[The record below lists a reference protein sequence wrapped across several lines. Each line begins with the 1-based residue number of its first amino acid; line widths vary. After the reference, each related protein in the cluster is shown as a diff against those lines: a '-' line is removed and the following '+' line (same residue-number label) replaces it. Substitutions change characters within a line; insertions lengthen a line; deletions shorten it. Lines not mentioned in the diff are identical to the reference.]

1 MIFFI
6 GKEINI
12 FKVTYNLILNIDL
25 PLDRVIAA
33 FNKYFKQANSST
45 DFVTLSYLPKTLFLQ
60 IVQLKDKLKEKILNL
75 SLLFSIFT
83 MVHCGPF
90 CDIHGAISCCWFLSW
105 VLSALSCWP
114 ILQDFNS
121 KQILIVSWKRLFL
134 FTGKTFL
141 SASLRSMRKKATAF
155 ILLIENNDSQNNYL
169 TYQLNCLAEKL
180 NSKNNIN

>member
-6 GKEINI
+6 EKEINI

-33 FNKYFKQANSST
+33 FNKCFKQANSST

-60 IVQLKDKLKEKILNL
+60 IVQLKDKLKEKFLNL

-90 CDIHGAISCCWFLSW
+90 CDIHGAISCCWFLCW

-114 ILQDFNS
+114 IVQDFNS
-121 KQILIVSWKRLFL
+121 KQILIVSWKRLFIYWKNVSLSL
-134 FTGKTFL
+134 FKINEEK
-141 SASLRSMRKKATAF
+141 RTAF
-155 ILLIENNDSQNNYL
+155 ILLIENNHSQNNYL